1 MEIDTDLLIKFTST
15 VSKLDATLSSIAAR
29 QQEHEIR
36 IQKLEE
42 NKTGF
47 GNSGFGNSGLKN
59 DVIAWLVKGLV
70 ASIFVIGSLTG
81 ASAII
86 QKVFGL

>member
-15 VSKLDATLSSIAAR
+15 VSKLDATLSSIATR

-42 NKTGF
+42 NK
-47 GNSGFGNSGLKN
+47 SGLKN
-59 DVIAWLVKGLV
+59 DVISWLVKGLV
-70 ASIFVIGSLTG
+70 ASIFLIASLTG

-86 QKVFGL
+86 QKVLGL

>member
-15 VSKLDATLSSIAAR
+15 VSKLDATLSSIATR

-42 NKTGF
+42 NK
-47 GNSGFGNSGLKN
+47 SGLKN
-59 DVIAWLVKGLV
+59 DVISWLVKGLV
-70 ASIFVIGSLTG
+70 ASIFVIASLTG

-86 QKVFGL
+86 QKVLGL

>member
-15 VSKLDATLSSIAAR
+15 VSKLDATLQSIATR

-42 NKTGF
+42 NKV
-47 GNSGFGNSGLKN
+47 GLKN
-59 DVIAWLVKGLV
+59 DVISWLVKGLV

>member
-42 NKTGF
+42 NKTG
-47 GNSGFGNSGLKN
+47 LKN

>member
-42 NKTGF
+42 NKTG
-47 GNSGFGNSGLKN
+47 LKN
-59 DVIAWLVKGLV
+59 DVISWLVKGLV

>member
-15 VSKLDATLSSIAAR
+15 VSKLDATLSSIATR

-42 NKTGF
+42 NKTG
-47 GNSGFGNSGLKN
+47 LKN
-59 DVIAWLVKGLV
+59 DVITWLVKGLV
-70 ASIFVIGSLTG
+70 ASIFVIASLTG